1 MSNTEKLWVTIDF
14 VYNRR
19 DGKKIAAA
27 FLCAAAIFLL
37 FIFLLF
43 IFQLLDLIA
52 QAEIQL
58 IIISCRVPVSIGF
71 SVLIL

>member
-19 DGKKIAAA
+19 DGKKKLRQRFFALPQ
-27 FLCAAAIFLL
+27 FFLL
-37 FIFLLF
+37 FLLF